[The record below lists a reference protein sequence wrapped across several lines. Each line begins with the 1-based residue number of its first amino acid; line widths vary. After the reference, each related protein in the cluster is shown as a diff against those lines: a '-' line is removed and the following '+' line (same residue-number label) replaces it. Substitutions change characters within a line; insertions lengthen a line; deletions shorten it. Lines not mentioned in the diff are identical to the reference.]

1 VGHYGSSRRRY
12 TRAEEV
18 GELAVCSYKKNGKGI
33 TFNDLLSN
41 GLARNKGQAQ
51 TTLKH
56 RLRKKIIFAPEKRR
70 PQDYYPTSLKAGVMK
85 RTMLKNIPK
94 GVTGV
99 GCFSK
104 ASASITSPSL
114 DSVVNQSL
122 EGYVLPLLPSTT
134 LHIHKMQLKLRITSE
149 CYAELKLLANGENKG
164 KEYGAIVG
172 NCRVCYHF
180 YANGTVMVFTES
192 NNSPFKL
199 EDETDLSRL
208 MAYFGQV
215 RDRLVTFLADSH
227 ERIVPDIMHWEM
239 TQCDINKDV
248 QVSDWL
254 QYTGLKVQVRH
265 LDHLFRVYIKSMGN
279 RTICRVEDAPKPK
292 KLVIDAINDIFNP
305 VERFEKQSL
314 MQAQKI
320 CEIHDMLSQLLVLL
334 ASGTSRNQEGLA

>member
-1 VGHYGSSRRRY
+1 MGHYCSSRRRY

-41 GLARNKGQAQ
+41 GLARHKGQAQ

-56 RLRKKIIFAPEKRR
+56 CLRKKIIFAPKKRR
-70 PQDYYPTSLKAGVMK
+70 PQDYYPTSLKADVMK
-85 RTMLKNIPK
+85 RIMLKNIPK

-104 ASASITSPSL
+104 ASTFTASSSL

-122 EGYVLPLLPSTT
+122 EGYVLPLLSCTP
-134 LHIHKMQLKLRITSE
+134 LYIHKMHFKLRITPE
-149 CYAELKLLANGENKG
+149 CYTELKLLANNGNKG

-172 NCRVCYHF
+172 NCQASYHF

-208 MAYFGQV
+208 MAFFGQV

-227 ERIVPDIMHWEM
+227 ERIVPDIMQWEM
-239 TQCDINKDV
+239 TQCDINKDI

-265 LDHLFRVYIKSMGN
+265 LDHLFRVYIKSIGKQ
-279 RTICRVEDAPKPK
+279 TACRVEESTIPK

-305 VERFEKQSL
+305 IERFEKQSL